1 MFFKDIVGQEE
12 VKAQLRHQLESG
24 RIPHAQLFAGPAG
37 TGKLPMAVAFARYL
51 VCNEVNKSTSP
62 QAGISQDV
70 GLGGDMFGGGFFD
83 FPEAPDNQEKPEKTD
98 NPEIPADSC
107 GHCPACVK
115 MNKLV
120 HPDVHFM
127 MPVFKR
133 ESGRNADT
141 YPQSDDF
148 IFDWR
153 EALLANPYLELGEW
167 MHAAGAENQ
176 QGELYAAQANELIR
190 KLSFRS
196 SEGGRRVIILWMP
209 ERMNES
215 CANKLLKLIEEP
227 PSETVILMVS
237 DDAERV
243 LPTIQSRTL
252 RINFHPLSETE
263 IAAALTERYSLAA
276 DVAADLAHTA
286 GGSWARAMQLMD
298 AEDATQE
305 YTDLFIRL
313 MRLAYGRKLKELK
326 DWSDEVAKI
335 GRASQREFLAYAQR
349 MMRESFVANFHTPA
363 LNYMNR
369 DEAAFAARFA
379 PFVDECNVMGI
390 TELLADAQRDV
401 EGNVNAKMVFFD
413 LSLRMIILLRQSA
426 AARI

>member
-1 MFFKDIVGQEE
+1 MF
-12 VKAQLRHQLESG
+12 SS
-24 RIPHAQLFAGPAG
+24 GPA
-37 TGKLPMAVAFARYL
+37 
-51 VCNEVNKSTSP
+51 E
-62 QAGISQDV
+62 
-70 GLGGDMFGGGFFD
+70 
-83 FPEAPDNQEKPEKTD
+83 
-98 NPEIPADSC
+98 DSC
-107 GHCPACVK
+107 GQCPSCVK

-148 IFDWR
+148 IADWR
-153 EALLANPYLELGEW
+153 EALLANPYIELGEW
-167 MHAAGAENQ
+167 MRAAGADNQ

-196 SEGGRRVIILWMP
+196 SEGGRRVVIVWLP

-227 PSETVILMVS
+227 PEETVFLLVS

-243 LPTIQSRTL
+243 LPTIRSRAHRVTL
-252 RINFHPLSETE
+252 RPLAEE
-263 IAAALTERYSLAA
+263 DIAHALSARNSMAIELAE
-276 DVAADLAHTA
+276 DLAHTA
-286 GGSWARAMQLMD
+286 DGSWARALHLLD
-298 AEDATQE
+298 AEDATRE
-305 YTDLFIRL
+305 YADLFIRL

-349 MMRESFVANFHTPA
+349 MVRESFVANFKAPE

-369 DEAAFAARFA
+369 EEAAFTARFA
-379 PFVDECNVMGI
+379 PFVDEYNIEGL
-390 TELLADAQRDV
+390 TSQLAEAQRDI

-413 LSLRMIILLRQSA
+413 LSLRIIVLLRQSA
-426 AARI
+426 AARR

>member
-51 VCNEVNKSTSP
+51 VCGEVNKSTSP
-62 QAGISQDV
+62 QKPAEESS
-70 GLGGDMFGGGFFD
+70 FGFAGFFD
-83 FPEAPDNQEKPEKTD
+83 EPEPVVDTSASVVELTD
-98 NPEIPADSC
+98 AC

-148 IFDWR
+148 IYDFRD
-153 EALLANPYLELGEW
+153 ALLANPYLELGEW

-196 SEGGRRVIILWMP
+196 SEGGRRVVIVWMP

-252 RINFHPLSETE
+252 RINFRPLSEAE
-263 IAAALTERYSLAA
+263 IAQALTERYSLAA
-276 DVAADLAHTA
+276 DVATELAHTA
-286 GGSWARAMQLMD
+286 GGSWTRAMHLLD
-298 AEDATQE
+298 AEDDTRL

-349 MMRESFVANFHTPA
+349 MTRESFVANFRTPA
-363 LNYMNR
+363 LNYMNN
-369 DEAAFAARFA
+369 DEAAFTARFA
-379 PFVDECNVMGI
+379 PFVDEGNIMGI
-390 TELLADAQRDV
+390 TELLADAQRDI

-426 AARI
+426 AAK

>member
-51 VCNEVNKSTSP
+51 VCGEVNKSTSP
-62 QAGISQDV
+62 QKPAEESS
-70 GLGGDMFGGGFFD
+70 FGFAGFFD
-83 FPEAPDNQEKPEKTD
+83 EPEPVVDTSASVVELTD
-98 NPEIPADSC
+98 AC

-148 IFDWR
+148 IYDFRD
-153 EALLANPYLELGEW
+153 ALLANPYLELGEW

-196 SEGGRRVIILWMP
+196 SEGGRRVVIVWMP

-252 RINFHPLSETE
+252 RINFRPLSEAE
-263 IAAALTERYSLAA
+263 IAQALTERYSLAA
-276 DVAADLAHTA
+276 DVAAELAHTA
-286 GGSWARAMQLMD
+286 GGSWTCAMHLLD
-298 AEDATQE
+298 AEDDTRL

-349 MMRESFVANFHTPA
+349 MTRESFVANFRTPA
-363 LNYMNR
+363 LNYMNN
-369 DEAAFAARFA
+369 DEAAFTARFA
-379 PFVDECNVMGI
+379 PFVDEHNIMGI
-390 TELLADAQRDV
+390 TELLADAQRDI

-426 AARI
+426 ASK

>member
-1 MFFKDIVGQEE
+1 
-12 VKAQLRHQLESG
+12 
-24 RIPHAQLFAGPAG
+24 
-37 TGKLPMAVAFARYL
+37 
-51 VCNEVNKSTSP
+51 
-62 QAGISQDV
+62 
-70 GLGGDMFGGGFFD
+70 
-83 FPEAPDNQEKPEKTD
+83 
-98 NPEIPADSC
+98 
-107 GHCPACVK
+107 

-133 ESGRNADT
+133 DSGRNADT

-167 MHAAGAENQ
+167 MHAAGADNQ

-196 SEGGRRVIILWMP
+196 SEGGRRVVIIWLP
-209 ERMNES
+209 ERMNDS

-237 DDAERV
+237 DDAGRV
-243 LPTIQSRTL
+243 LPTIQSRAL
-252 RINFHPLSETE
+252 RINFRPLTEAE
-263 IAAALTERYSLAA
+263 IAQGLIERFSLADDA
-276 DVAADLAHTA
+276 AADLAHTA
-286 GGSWARAMQLMD
+286 EGSWARALHLLD
-298 AEDATQE
+298 ADDDTRE
-305 YTDLFIRL
+305 YTELFISL

-326 DWSDEVAKI
+326 TWSEDVAKL
-335 GRASQREFLAYAQR
+335 GRASQREFLTYAQR
-349 MMRESFVANFHTPA
+349 MTRESFVANFRSPA

-369 DEAAFAARFA
+369 DEAAFTARFA
-379 PFVDECNVMGI
+379 PFVDERNVIGI
-390 TELLADAQRDV
+390 TDLFADAQRDI

-413 LSLRMIILLRQSA
+413 LSLRMIILIRQSA
-426 AARI
+426 AAK

>member
-51 VCNEVNKSTSP
+51 VCNEVNKSTSQQANKPTSP
-62 QAGISQDV
+62 QEL
-70 GLGGDMFGGGFFD
+70 GLGGLFGE
-83 FPEAPDNQEKPEKTD
+83 PEPPVDSLACEPVDLS
-98 NPEIPADSC
+98 DSC

-148 IFDWR
+148 IYDWR

-167 MHAAGAENQ
+167 MLAAGADNQ

-196 SEGGRRVIILWMP
+196 SEGGRRVVILWLP

-252 RINFHPLSETE
+252 RINFRPLSETE
-263 IAAALTERYSLAA
+263 IAAALTERHGLAA
-276 DVAADLAHTA
+276 DVAADLAHSA
-286 GGSWARAMQLMD
+286 CGSWARAMQLMD
-298 AEDATQE
+298 AEDATKE

-326 DWSDEVAKI
+326 EWSEEVAKI

-349 MMRESFVANFHTPA
+349 MTRESFVANFRTPA

-426 AARI
+426 AARS

>member
-12 VKAQLRHQLESG
+12 VKTQLRHQLESG

-51 VCNEVNKSTSP
+51 VCGGVNKSTTQTVNQPAAES
-62 QAGISQDV
+62 S
-70 GLGGDMFGGGFFD
+70 FGFAGFFD
-83 FPEAPDNQEKPEKTD
+83 DPELAVDTSASVVD
-98 NPEIPADSC
+98 LTDSC

-133 ESGRNADT
+133 DSGRNADT

-148 IFDWR
+148 IYDFRD
-153 EALLANPYLELGEW
+153 ALLANPYLELGEW

-196 SEGGRRVIILWMP
+196 SEGGRRVVIVWMP

-227 PSETVILMVS
+227 PAETVILMVS

-252 RINFHPLSETE
+252 RINFRPLAEPE
-263 IAAALTERYSLAA
+263 IAQALTERYSLGA
-276 DVAADLAHTA
+276 DVAAELAHTA
-286 GGSWARAMQLMD
+286 GGSWARAMHLLD
-298 AEDATQE
+298 AEDDTRL

-335 GRASQREFLAYAQR
+335 GRASQREFLTYAQR
-349 MMRESFVANFHTPA
+349 MTRESFVANFRTPA
-363 LNYMNR
+363 LNYMNS
-369 DEAAFAARFA
+369 DEAAFTARFA
-379 PFVDECNVMGI
+379 PFVDEHNIMGI
-390 TELLADAQRDV
+390 TELLSDAQRDI

-426 AARI
+426 AAR

>member
-12 VKAQLRHQLESG
+12 VKTQLRHQLESG

-51 VCNEVNKSTSP
+51 VCGGVNKSTTQTVNQPAAES
-62 QAGISQDV
+62 S
-70 GLGGDMFGGGFFD
+70 FGFAGFFD
-83 FPEAPDNQEKPEKTD
+83 DPELAVDTSASVVD
-98 NPEIPADSC
+98 LTDSC

-148 IFDWR
+148 IYDFRD
-153 EALLANPYLELGEW
+153 ALLANPYLELGEW

-196 SEGGRRVIILWMP
+196 SEGGRRVVIVWMP

-252 RINFHPLSETE
+252 RINFRPLSEAE
-263 IAAALTERYSLAA
+263 IAQALTERYSLAA
-276 DVAADLAHTA
+276 DVATELAHTA
-286 GGSWARAMQLMD
+286 GGSWTRAMHLLD
-298 AEDATQE
+298 AEDDTRL

-349 MMRESFVANFHTPA
+349 MTRESFVANFRTPA
-363 LNYMNR
+363 LNYMNN
-369 DEAAFAARFA
+369 DEAAFTARFA
-379 PFVDECNVMGI
+379 PFVDEHNIMGI
-390 TELLADAQRDV
+390 TELLADAQRDI

-426 AARI
+426 AAK

>member
-1 MFFKDIVGQEE
+1 
-12 VKAQLRHQLESG
+12 
-24 RIPHAQLFAGPAG
+24 
-37 TGKLPMAVAFARYL
+37 
-51 VCNEVNKSTSP
+51 
-62 QAGISQDV
+62 
-70 GLGGDMFGGGFFD
+70 
-83 FPEAPDNQEKPEKTD
+83 
-98 NPEIPADSC
+98 C

-148 IFDWR
+148 IYDFRD
-153 EALLANPYLELGEW
+153 ALLANPYLELGEW

-196 SEGGRRVIILWMP
+196 SEGGRRVVIVWMP

-252 RINFHPLSETE
+252 RINFRPLSEVE
-263 IAAALTERYSLAA
+263 IAQALTERYSLAA
-276 DVAADLAHTA
+276 DVAAELAHTA
-286 GGSWARAMQLMD
+286 GGSWTRAMHLLD
-298 AEDATQE
+298 AEDDTRL
-305 YTDLFIRL
+305 YTELFIRL

-349 MMRESFVANFHTPA
+349 MTRESFVANFRTPA
-363 LNYMNR
+363 LNYMNN
-369 DEAAFAARFA
+369 DEAAFTARFA
-379 PFVDECNVMGI
+379 PFVDEGNIMGI
-390 TELLADAQRDV
+390 TELLADAQRDI

-426 AARI
+426 AAK

>member
-51 VCNEVNKSTSP
+51 VCGGVNKSTTPTVNQPAAES
-62 QAGISQDV
+62 S
-70 GLGGDMFGGGFFD
+70 FGFAGFFD
-83 FPEAPDNQEKPEKTD
+83 EPE
-98 NPEIPADSC
+98 PASDASASVVDFTDSC

-133 ESGRNADT
+133 DSGRNADT

-148 IFDWR
+148 IYDFRD
-153 EALLANPYLELGEW
+153 ALLANPYLELGEW

-196 SEGGRRVIILWMP
+196 SEGGRRVVIVWMP

-227 PSETVILMVS
+227 PAETVILMVS

-252 RINFHPLSETE
+252 RINFRPLAEPE
-263 IAAALTERYSLAA
+263 IAQALTERYSLAA
-276 DVAADLAHTA
+276 DVAAELAHTA
-286 GGSWARAMQLMD
+286 GGSWARAMHLMD
-298 AEDATQE
+298 AEDDTRL

-335 GRASQREFLAYAQR
+335 GRASQREFLTYAQR
-349 MMRESFVANFHTPA
+349 MTRESFVANFRTPA
-363 LNYMNR
+363 LNYMNS
-369 DEAAFAARFA
+369 DEAAFTARFA
-379 PFVDECNVMGI
+379 PFVDEYNIMGI
-390 TELLADAQRDV
+390 TELLSDAQRDI

-426 AARI
+426 AAR

>member
-24 RIPHAQLFAGPAG
+24 RIPHAQLFAGPSG

-51 VCNEVNKSTSP
+51 VCGGVNKSTTSTVNQP
-62 QAGISQDV
+62 AAESS
-70 GLGGDMFGGGFFD
+70 FGFAGFFD
-83 FPEAPDNQEKPEKTD
+83 DPE
-98 NPEIPADSC
+98 PAVDTSASVVDLTDSC

-133 ESGRNADT
+133 DSGRNADT

-148 IFDWR
+148 IYDFRD
-153 EALLANPYLELGEW
+153 ALLANPYLELGEW

-196 SEGGRRVIILWMP
+196 SEGGRRVVIVWMP

-227 PSETVILMVS
+227 PAETVILMVS

-252 RINFHPLSETE
+252 RINFRPLAEPE
-263 IAAALTERYSLAA
+263 IAQALTERYSLGAG
-276 DVAADLAHTA
+276 VAADLAHTA
-286 GGSWARAMQLMD
+286 GGSWARATHLLD
-298 AEDATQE
+298 AEDDTRL

-335 GRASQREFLAYAQR
+335 GRASQREFLTYAQR
-349 MMRESFVANFHTPA
+349 MTRESFVANFRTPA
-363 LNYMNR
+363 LNHMNS
-369 DEAAFAARFA
+369 DEAAFTARFA
-379 PFVDECNVMGI
+379 PFVDEYNIMGI
-390 TELLADAQRDV
+390 TELLSDAQRDI

-426 AARI
+426 AAR